1 MNATVDL
8 NEMRVLLLLIL
19 LTAEICYEVKDMHR
33 AFFFYNQGVKNYWI
47 FRELLPL
54 IQIYYMLNWNV

>member
-33 AFFFYNQGVKNYWI
+33 AFFFYNQGVKIIEFLENCCHLYKFTI
-47 FRELLPL
+47 C
-54 IQIYYMLNWNV
+54 